1 MYPLAVEI
9 QENISLAQYTTFG
22 IGGPARY
29 FCAVTSEADLTDAL
43 EWACERGLRHFVL
56 GGGSNLLVSDTG
68 YDGLVLHMRIAG
80 VTVEKHGD
88 KAIYTA
94 GAGEDWD
101 ALVKRAA
108 EDGCAGIECLAGIPG
123 TVGGTPVQNVG
134 AYGQEVA
141 ETIISVRVWDTATS
155 EFRELDAAACG
166 FSYRHSIFNT
176 TAVGRYIVTRVSY
189 ALRPGGGAQLKYA
202 DLQKRFAGTAVL
214 ITLVG
219 VYEAV
224 RAIRAAK
231 GMLLVEGD
239 ADCNSA
245 GSFFK
250 NPVVSAGDV
259 AFIAAEA
266 GVMPEAMPQ
275 YPAGEGRVKLS
286 AAWLLERA
294 GFAKGFTSGRAGV
307 STKHT
312 LALTNRGGA
321 TAAEVHALRDE
332 ILRTVEQRFHIR
344 LQQEPVELT

>member
-1 MYPLAVEI
+1 M
-9 QENISLAQYTTFG
+9 
-22 IGGPARY
+22 
-29 FCAVTSEADLTDAL
+29 
-43 EWACERGLRHFVL
+43 
-56 GGGSNLLVSDTG
+56 
-68 YDGLVLHMRIAG
+68 
-80 VTVEKHGD
+80 
-88 KAIYTA
+88 
-94 GAGEDWD
+94 
-101 ALVKRAA
+101 
-108 EDGCAGIECLAGIPG
+108 
-123 TVGGTPVQNVG
+123 
-134 AYGQEVA
+134 
-141 ETIISVRVWDTATS
+141 
-155 EFRELDAAACG
+155 
-166 FSYRHSIFNT
+166 
-176 TAVGRYIVTRVSY
+176 
-189 ALRPGGGAQLKYA
+189 
-202 DLQKRFAGTAVL
+202 
-214 ITLVG
+214 G